1 MKLPLHH
8 EAVGSHWSLANG
20 MPRWVTPSLPC
31 THHPE
36 ELRGTGSPGNWP
48 LPQKNLGYAEQDEV
62 TFPPVPAATAHAPCV
77 APASLS
83 ALSFSSLSCDWNL
96 FSDLGLVASLRMVSP
111 AQRKTQKWQLYSGLI
126 SDSSALK
133 GEELLPCHNYWW
145 EGAGFAELDGR
156 RRVDIM
162 ATKLDLVNKANWFKW
177 K

>member
-8 EAVGSHWSLANG
+8 EEVGSHWSLANG
-20 MPRWVTPSLPC
+20 MPRWVAPSLPC

-48 LPQKNLGYAEQDEV
+48 LPQKNLGYAEQDL
-62 TFPPVPAATAHAPCV
+62 PSCSSSHGPC
-77 APASLS
+77 SMLGS
-83 ALSFSSLSCDWNL
+83 RLSFSSLSWDWNL
-96 FSDLGLVASLRMVSP
+96 FSDLGLVASLCVVSP
-111 AQRKTQKWQLYSGLI
+111 AQRKTQKWQLCSGLI

-133 GEELLPCHNYWW
+133 GEELLPCRNYWR
-145 EGAGFAELDGR
+145 EGAGFAELDAR
-156 RRVDIM
+156 RRVDMM